1 MKKPFLIVY
10 SVLLCCELYAGNCFA
25 EPNLITFSN
34 IDKAWKYSQGQ
45 NTKVAV
51 LDWLFDMSPKA
62 SDKYVNPTSM
72 VPGKPVGSKKPWHG
86 EWMAE
91 IVHQIAPE
99 AKIIPI
105 RARPGKDSLD
115 EDGRQEYEKYLVKG
129 IRFAADQGAV
139 AVTNSMGPV
148 THCKELEDAIDY
160 AEQKGTVFIDV
171 HPERIVK
178 GTQTR
183 ESNNRRDHRIIHT
196 GVVSVPKYPTKPK
209 ARRDIYVWPYMT
221 NPVYKDGWGYS
232 NGPPIVAGV
241 IALMK
246 SVNPDLS
253 PQQVRTIIAET
264 AYIKDG
270 FKVLDAEAA
279 VRKVIGL
286 KTNTH
291 EPNEPNQ
298 PAYLKVIPPEKLK
311 EDLDFLFK
319 TIEEVH
325 PNMYAYTSKEEFEPV
340 KKQLYEKINNPI
352 NLLDFCKAV
361 APVVAS
367 LRNGHTFLQPPFEFF
382 QNYAKAGGKY
392 FPIEIQI
399 DEESVILTECQ
410 GPYALPIGAE
420 VLTFDDISAIE
431 FLRKAAR
438 YMPSEN
444 KPYNLA
450 LIQRKRFFPIYLW
463 LEKNNA
469 ELLDLQLKTT
479 DGRIEQFQLKA
490 LGYEELVNYQK
501 SSSNKIET
509 ASQNNNTPY
518 TYRYIPDCNVGLIE
532 FNSFNNRKSFRKFL
546 RGTFKKICEQNI
558 NGLIIDIRKNPG
570 GNSQLGDDLLKYL
583 TDKPFLQFE
592 KVDIK
597 VSEQLIKGQ
606 PNIKQQFPKTEIGSI
621 VSIEPELDSP
631 GKKRLRFNGKIFV
644 LIGPESASSSVSF
657 ASAVKHFGIGA
668 LVGQET
674 IDTTV
679 AYGDCI
685 KGTLPNTGLVFSVAA
700 KRFVDAGG
708 KEDGRGVI
716 PDYEVKQK
724 PEDTA
729 KGVDT
734 VLQFT
739 LDLIEKEQRKREIK
753 EKQE

>member
-91 IVHQIAPE
+91 IVHQIAPG

-105 RARPGKDSLD
+105 RARTGKDSLD

-139 AVTNSMGPV
+139 AVTNSMGRV

-183 ESNNRRDHRIIHT
+183 ESNNRCDHRIIHT

-209 ARRDIYVWPYMT
+209 ARRDIYVWPYKM

-246 SVNPDLS
+246 SANPYLS
-253 PQQVRTIIAET
+253 PKQVRTIIAET
-264 AYIKDG
+264 ACIKEG

-279 VRKVIGL
+279 VRKAIEL
-286 KTNTH
+286 KTNSH

-298 PAYLKVIPPEKLK
+298 PAYLKVIPPQKLK

-325 PNMYAYTSKEEFEPV
+325 PNMYAYTPKKEFIPIRDELYSQINRPMTRLNFLKLVVPTIALLKSNHTIMFPPLPPAPSELTDFIQNGGKFFPLSIDWYGEKVILSENYTSEKLPLGGTILQINGEDISKVIKRLENYYSAEGKDTCPAA
-340 KKQLYEKINNPI
+340 LEKDKAIRFLFWLEYGSI
-352 NLLDFCKAV
+352 ETLKLRIKAV
-361 APVVAS
+361 DGTINDYIVEMM
-367 LRNGHTFLQPPFEFF
+367 TF
-382 QNYAKAGGKY
+382 G
-392 FPIEIQI
+392 
-399 DEESVILTECQ
+399 
-410 GPYALPIGAE
+410 
-420 VLTFDDISAIE
+420 
-431 FLRKAAR
+431 
-438 YMPSEN
+438 
-444 KPYNLA
+444 
-450 LIQRKRFFPIYLW
+450 
-463 LEKNNA
+463 
-469 ELLDLQLKTT
+469 
-479 DGRIEQFQLKA
+479 QLKA
-490 LGYEELVNYQK
+490 KEDT
-501 SSSNKIET
+501 NKGIN
-509 ASQNNNTPY
+509 S
-518 TYRYIPDCNVGLIE
+518 YRYLPECDTFYIKLDDWACWSRIKE
-532 FNSFNNRKSFRKFL
+532 FTEFCD
-546 RGTFKKICEQNI
+546 GVFKEVQKKKGSN
-558 NGLIIDIRKNPG
+558 LIIDLRNNPG
-570 GNSQLGDDLLKYL
+570 GDLLNTEVFTTY
-583 TDKPFLQFE
+583 
-592 KVDIK
+592 
-597 VSEQLIKGQ
+597 LIKNPNLSFEGAIPLTVKKHHPFYRENNPLIFTGSVYLLIGEISTSASTVFAGIIKNHPSATIIGQ
-606 PNIKQQFPKTEIGSI
+606 EP
-621 VSIEPELDSP
+621 IEPLTFY
-631 GKKRLRFNGKIFV
+631 GG
-644 LIGPESASSSVSF
+644 
-657 ASAVKHFGIGA
+657 
-668 LVGQET
+668 
-674 IDTTV
+674 TTNF
-679 AYGDCI
+679 
-685 KGTLPNTGLVFSVAA
+685 KLPNTGLLLSVPQN
-700 KRFVDAGG
+700 RFVVPGS
-708 KEDGRGVI
+708 KNDGRSII